1 MKDTGNT
8 KKNQQSLAHAVH
20 KMTQELHLSGL
31 RHRLEE
37 ILEDA
42 TWQQM
47 TPLEQIYDLL
57 HAEVIRR
64 EANTAVRLRRHSNLP
79 LDLINARFEELYE
92 SKNRRWDT
100 RLMTLIKDGQWM
112 LRETPADLILSG
124 ACGVGK
130 SFLAACCANYM
141 LDRRHSVY
149 FIRSGR
155 LFMDLKIHRVNNSL
169 EKRKAELKKIDLL
182 ILDDFLIEDM
192 SEEDCADLLDIIN
205 DRNRLKSTIYTSQFK
220 LEGWIE
226 RLGNS
231 AMTQAVIDRIAH
243 SSYRLHLEGASQR
256 RSVEEKENLR
266 RSR

>member
-37 ILEDA
+37 ILGDA

-57 HAEVIRR
+57 NAEVIRR

-100 RLMTLIKDGQWM
+100 RLMTLVKDGQWM

>member
-1 MKDTGNT
+1 
-8 KKNQQSLAHAVH
+8 
-20 KMTQELHLSGL
+20 MTQELHLSGL

-37 ILEDA
+37 ILGDA

-47 TPLEQIYDLL
+47 RPLEQIYDLL
-57 HAEVIRR
+57 NAEVIRR

-100 RLMTLIKDGQWM
+100 RLMTLVKDGQWM

-169 EKRKAELKKIDLL
+169 EKRKAELKKSICSSL
-182 ILDDFLIEDM
+182 M
-192 SEEDCADLLDIIN
+192 
-205 DRNRLKSTIYTSQFK
+205 TS
-220 LEGWIE
+220 
-226 RLGNS
+226 
-231 AMTQAVIDRIAH
+231 
-243 SSYRLHLEGASQR
+243 
-256 RSVEEKENLR
+256 
-266 RSR
+266 